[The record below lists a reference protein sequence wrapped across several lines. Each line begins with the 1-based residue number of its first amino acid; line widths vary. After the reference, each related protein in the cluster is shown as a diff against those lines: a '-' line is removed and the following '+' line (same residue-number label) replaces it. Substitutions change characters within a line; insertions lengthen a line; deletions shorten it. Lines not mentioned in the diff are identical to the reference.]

1 MSSASTVYSLIQ
13 LGRFVNETINLY
25 SRGDLSNEELEA
37 RWEVVRMRIDS
48 AEDLWNRAVEKREAR
63 K

>member
-25 SRGDLSNEELEA
+25 SQGQLSDEELEA
-37 RWEVVRMRIDS
+37 RWEVVRVRIDN
-48 AEDLWNRAVEKREAR
+48 AEALWDQAVEKRAGR